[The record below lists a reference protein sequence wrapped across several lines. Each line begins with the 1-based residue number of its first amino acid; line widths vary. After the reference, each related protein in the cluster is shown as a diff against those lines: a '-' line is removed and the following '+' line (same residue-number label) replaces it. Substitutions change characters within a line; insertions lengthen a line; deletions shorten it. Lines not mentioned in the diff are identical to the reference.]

1 MRRVGAS
8 KRPRET
14 MSSSVRSA
22 LESKGLLEAYR
33 ARPAYQR
40 NDYLGW
46 INSAKREDTKKK
58 RLHQMLRELA
68 GGTKYMNMAYRP
80 KTGAANGTR
89 RS

>member
-1 MRRVGAS
+1 MRRAGTL

-14 MSSSVRSA
+14 MPSSVRAA
-22 LESKGLLEAYR
+22 LESKRLLKAYR

-46 INSAKREDTKKK
+46 INRAKREETKKK
-58 RLHQMLRELA
+58 RLDQMLRELA

-80 KTGAANGTR
+80 KTSTAKKAR
-89 RS
+89 